1 MVQGCL
7 DEGAEPEG
15 IRGHFGHPATT
26 VGHLE
31 VEGDEVEP
39 VAVFPLVEAGVD
51 FRGVPIEELSAG
63 QIDRYFEDV
72 RQSAMCLSTR
82 GQIGEGRFDEFRD
95 GLIRIK
101 GYMYQRNYYI
111 EHATVDAAKAA
122 CLATSFQRGVTDIPK
137 YSQEAKLSEL
147 TIYDKMPKEL
157 QRLRRSLPE
166 AFWYWARTYE
176 LL

>member
-1 MVQGCL
+1 
-7 DEGAEPEG
+7 
-15 IRGHFGHPATT
+15 
-26 VGHLE
+26 
-31 VEGDEVEP
+31 
-39 VAVFPLVEAGVD
+39 
-51 FRGVPIEELSAG
+51 
-63 QIDRYFEDV
+63 
-72 RQSAMCLSTR
+72 MCLSTR

-137 YSQEAKLSEL
+137 YSQEANLSEL
-147 TIYDKMPKEL
+147 TIFDKMPKEL